1 MDLLLDEEQSQIVDS
16 TASFARKELPLERLH
31 EKTRAS
37 DFVDD
42 SVWSRIAGMGW
53 LGMTLSEASGG
64 VGYSEIE
71 EMLVFHEL
79 GRVCA
84 PLEIM
89 STVLAAKI
97 GDAAGQHELAASLA
111 AGQAVAALTVNRDP
125 TLDAED
131 LSSQMLFGGSQAG
144 YAVHLTKGWAR
155 LIDLQGTDIIPV
167 PNLDKS
173 VRLGETD
180 LRNKKIVA
188 QAPGERILQTA
199 NLLVSAQLQG
209 AAEEVMNLITE
220 YAKVRETF
228 GRPIAAYQAVSHP
241 IANMKVR
248 CEAARAQLYYASL
261 VLAET
266 SKGGTRDADLHV
278 SSARLLCEDTALRNV
293 EDNIQLHGGI
303 AVTDEFTAHFFLK
316 RVHVLKR
323 MVSNA
328 FTQSEIVLNAKMTPF

>member
-1 MDLLLDEEQSQIVDS
+1 MDLLLDEEQAQIVDA
-16 TASFARKELPLERLH
+16 TASFVRKELAIERLH
-31 EKTRAS
+31 EKARSS

-42 SVWSRIAGMGW
+42 AIWSWIAGIGW
-53 LGMTLSEASGG
+53 LGMTLSEASQG

-71 EMLVFHEL
+71 EMLVFREL

-111 AGQAVAALTVNRDP
+111 AGKIVGAMTINANP
-125 TLDAED
+125 TLAADD
-131 LSSQMLFGGSQAG
+131 LSSQMLFGALEAR
-144 YAVHLTKGWAR
+144 YAVHLTPDRAR
-155 LIDLQGTDIIPV
+155 LLDLQGANTIPI
-167 PNLDKS
+167 PNMDKS
-173 VRLGETD
+173 VRLREAD
-180 LRNKKIVA
+180 LRNAAIVA
-188 QAPGERILQTA
+188 EAPGTRIMQAA

-209 AAEEVMNLITE
+209 AAEEVMDLISE

-228 GRPIAAYQAVSHP
+228 GRPIAEYQAVSHP

-248 CEAARAQLYYASL
+248 CEAARAQLYYASI
-261 VLAET
+261 VLAEA
-266 SKGGTRDADLHV
+266 SKDGTRDADPHV
-278 SSARLLCEDTALRNV
+278 SSARILCEDTALRNA

-303 AVTDEFTAHFFLK
+303 AVMDEFIAHFFLK

-323 MVSNA
+323 IVSNGVA
-328 FTQSEIVLNAKMTPF
+328 QSEIVLNAAMTPF